1 MSRLVMPLVWAA
13 FLTVIA
19 SVIFVS
25 AGRADLPM
33 VWGVLGVLGIFVVL
47 TFTSID
53 PALMRERLR
62 PGAGNRDRLTRPVTL
77 VLMLGHW
84 IIAGLDVGRFHWSPI
99 PSEVQLVGLIGYAVA
114 MAGAFWAVRAN
125 PFYSSAVRLQRD
137 RGQRAITG
145 GPYRFV
151 RHPGYAATVLAMVCG
166 GLALGSWIAMLP
178 VLAVIAIFVRRTL
191 VEDRMLHDGLAGY
204 ADYANRVRYRLV
216 AGVF

>member
-33 VWGVLGVLGIFVVL
+33 GWGVLGVLGIFFVL

-62 PGAGNRDRLTRPVTL
+62 PGAGNLDRLTRPLTL
-77 VLMLGHW
+77 VLMLGSLF
-84 IIAGLDVGRFHWSPI
+84 IAGLAVGRFHWSPI

-191 VEDRMLHDGLAGY
+191 VEDRMLHDGL
-204 ADYANRVRYRLV
+204 
-216 AGVF
+216 